1 MTTESE
7 MMMMY
12 LETNTD
18 EEGRRGLRR
27 KEEGRRKKE
36 EEKGRRIVICYPCSS
51 TILTTTLQL
60 VCDSNEVDSTSD
72 HSVDL
77 DTSLPQHAQHD
88 NKYLFEHH
96 YHHSSSHLENIRQ
109 SDQLPYTLFFY

>member
-1 MTTESE
+1 
-7 MMMMY
+7 MY

-18 EEGRRGLRR
+18 EGRR
-27 KEEGRRKKE
+27 EKKDC
-36 EEKGRRIVICYPCSS
+36 ICYPCSS

-60 VCDSNEVDSTSD
+60 VCGSNEVDSTSD

-77 DTSLPQHAQHD
+77 DTSLPPHAQHD
-88 NKYLFEHH
+88 SKYLFEHH

-109 SDQLPYTLFFY
+109 SDPLPYYFFKTKKKNKVTTCH